1 MIKKKLTRLEQMG
14 IIALSVVIACFFYV
28 KKVYEPECRKFKAIH
43 KKWVKLSKEV
53 KDLKWE
59 QGSKKAIFSSIQ
71 KREEELKEA
80 KSELKKVSVVLA
92 GKDDLPEVLTR
103 ISRLAVECNL
113 KIREFSPADNS
124 VRNFDGKPNIKI
136 SDRVK
141 RNFHNLIIV
150 GGFLDFREFFKKIGF
165 LPKLVTVEKV
175 MIERENEG
183 ESLKIALS
191 LSI

>member
-1 MIKKKLTRLEQMG
+1 MTNKKLTRFEQVG
-14 IIALSVVIACFFYV
+14 IIALSAVIACFFYV

-59 QGSKKAIFSSIQ
+59 QGSKKAILSSI
-71 KREEELKEA
+71 REREKELRKA
-80 KSELKKVSVVLA
+80 KSELKKVSGVLA
-92 GKDDLPEVLTR
+92 GKEDLSEVLTR

-124 VRNFDGKPNIKI
+124 VRNFDEELNTKI
-136 SDRVK
+136 SNEAK

-165 LPKLVTVEKV
+165 LPKLVTIEKV
-175 MIERENEG
+175 EIERESEG
-183 ESLKIALS
+183 ENLRITL
-191 LSI
+191 LLLI